1 MNSNIEL
8 LSHISVTLVLRQM
21 KRCRIIWRFSEIQ
34 QMDHKFPNL
43 FIFRGRKS
51 VGWVFRTRRK
61 MAFDLAKVIQNIF
74 SSSLT
79 PRANTICS
87 SVHLFG
93 LSRMWYRILLSIM
106 HKKLFLFIKNNFKRI
121 NHCKFNHHKSYLKPF
136 LSDHPCIVCR
146 EYFSIIFNVKKCAQY
161 SIKYSNWSA

>member
-21 KRCRIIWRFSEIQ
+21 KRCRVMWRFSEIQ

-51 VGWVFRTRRK
+51 VGWVLRTRRK
-61 MAFDLAKVIQNIF
+61 MAFDLAEVIQTIF

-79 PRANTICS
+79 PRAINICS
-87 SVHLFG
+87 TGHLFD
-93 LSRMWYRILLSIM
+93 LSRR
-106 HKKLFLFIKNNFKRI
+106 
-121 NHCKFNHHKSYLKPF
+121 
-136 LSDHPCIVCR
+136 
-146 EYFSIIFNVKKCAQY
+146 
-161 SIKYSNWSA
+161 